1 MSPSP
6 LIKSCVAFAHTQ
18 FYSGV
23 TVKILLRALCAGL
36 AISSLPAMAS
46 VTYQDI
52 VSAATNPDDLSRQAL
67 VTIFGD
73 VVTNPLSTSA
83 PTLIGSMFGAFNS
96 IIAVLAVVWF
106 MFIGIRH
113 VVRSGHQGQ
122 VFSTGRDVVGTLS
135 VVAGFLMIVPT
146 GNGWSL
152 AQLIMLWG
160 ASIMGVG
167 SANVMVQLAADNI
180 ANGYSMT
187 VQPVQASTRTAAR
200 GIFEME
206 LCKYAVNAGLNDFN
220 QTAKS
225 STSLMTESA
234 KTASG
239 NYTVTVSNGSGICG
253 TASLSVEGN
262 GTTDQSTIGK
272 FFNPFS
278 KNEYSGV
285 ISAQRA
291 AMDNMISDMD
301 NAASEFVTTFLE
313 KRNSGNGTL
322 PDIETRIQRA
332 ADEYERAVQ
341 KSLPI
346 DNGEQSRKEALKS
359 YLTTYGWVTL
369 GAWYQTFATANQRLA
384 ELADRAPAVTSM
396 SSLGEVGD
404 TDLFSAVMGAYKT
417 QLQNSTYTPTI
428 GTITTQ
434 DESNAANSTDPQSVV
449 MKSIAP
455 TILKWTNQAATEW
468 SGTGTTSNQV
478 NPLIKMKNIGDYTLG
493 TTEILWTGYTT
504 VRVLATMGDNSIF
517 GKAVNLF
524 SGLPKGFVALLDAA
538 APPIYF
544 LLFLLFCAGFSLS
557 IYLPFIPFIFWMTG
571 IGNWI
576 VSVLI
581 GCTAGPLW
589 AATHLGTSEDR
600 GSRAAYGYIYLI
612 DSMIRPPLM
621 VFGFFFA
628 SVAIIAVGTILNSLF
643 GAALVNVQVKSL
655 TGIFSLAGF
664 LLIYAR
670 MCTTSVAAIFALQA
684 YLPDHVINFL
694 GGRDGVNTLGNLT
707 SSVKDIFA
715 GSNRNI
721 RHSPGVRE
729 DRLKNVTKDDNK
741 DGIKVSVN

>member
-1 MSPSP
+1 M
-6 LIKSCVAFAHTQ
+6 
-18 FYSGV
+18 
-23 TVKILLRALCAGL
+23 KILLRALCAGL

-122 VFSTGRDVVGTLS
+122 VFSTGRDIVGTLS

-146 GNGWSL
+146 GNGWSI

-220 QTAKS
+220 QTVKS

-253 TASLSVEGN
+253 SASLSVEGN

-707 SSVKDIFA
+707 S
-715 GSNRNI
+715 
-721 RHSPGVRE
+721 
-729 DRLKNVTKDDNK
+729 
-741 DGIKVSVN
+741 

>member
-1 MSPSP
+1 M
-6 LIKSCVAFAHTQ
+6 
-18 FYSGV
+18 
-23 TVKILLRALCAGL
+23 KILLRALCAGL

-122 VFSTGRDVVGTLS
+122 VFSTGRDIVGTLS

-146 GNGWSL
+146 GNGWSI

-220 QTAKS
+220 QTVKS

-253 TASLSVEGN
+253 SASLSVEGN

-707 SSVKDIFA
+707 LSVKDIFA

-741 DGIKVSVN
+741 DGIKG

>member
-1 MSPSP
+1 MTTTEHPVRQLLWCALNALKTAQENHNITSETG
-6 LIKSCVAFAHTQ
+6 LRH
-18 FYSGV
+18 YLLEWLSGAS
-23 TVKILLRALCAGL
+23 RHPEFR
-36 AISSLPAMAS
+36 SLPGEIMALKAL
-46 VTYQDI
+46 TEKDRNI
-52 VSAATNPDDLSRQAL
+52 PIIGTLNTLFLS
-67 VTIFGD
+67 
-73 VVTNPLSTSA
+73 S
-83 PTLIGSMFGAFNS
+83 AFNS

-122 VFSTGRDVVGTLS
+122 VFSTGRDIVGTLS

-146 GNGWSL
+146 GNGWSI

-220 QTAKS
+220 QTVKS

-253 TASLSVEGN
+253 SASLSVEGN

-741 DGIKVSVN
+741 DGIKG

>member
-122 VFSTGRDVVGTLS
+122 VFSTGRDIVGTLS

-146 GNGWSL
+146 GNGWSI

-220 QTAKS
+220 QTVKS

-253 TASLSVEGN
+253 SASLSVEGN

-504 VRVLATMGDNSIF
+504 VRVLATMGNNSIF

-741 DGIKVSVN
+741 DGIKG

>member
-1 MSPSP
+1 M
-6 LIKSCVAFAHTQ
+6 
-18 FYSGV
+18 
-23 TVKILLRALCAGL
+23 KILLRALCAGL

-135 VVAGFLMIVPT
+135 VVAGFMMIVPT
-146 GNGWSL
+146 GNGWSI

-313 KRNSGNGTL
+313 KRYSGNGTL
-322 PDIETRIQRA
+322 PDIETRIQKA

-341 KSLPI
+341 KSLST

-396 SSLGEVGD
+396 SSLGEAGD
-404 TDLFSAVMGAYKT
+404 TDLFSAVMSAYKT
-417 QLQNSTYTPTI
+417 QLQNTTYTPPL
-428 GTITTQ
+428 GTVTSANEQRMANAQ
-434 DESNAANSTDPQSVV
+434 DP
-449 MKSIAP
+449 KSA
-455 TILKWTNQAATEW
+455 LSEMMSFFVYRTNWIATEI
-468 SGTGTTSNQV
+468 SGTGTTSDQV

-493 TTEILWTGYTT
+493 TTEILWSGYTT
-504 VRVLATMGDNSIF
+504 VRVLATVGDNSIF
-517 GKAVNLF
+517 GKVANLF
-524 SGLPKGFVALLDAA
+524 SGLPKGLVALLDAA

-581 GCTAGPLW
+581 GCTAGSLW
-589 AATHLGTSEDR
+589 AATHPGTSEDR

-612 DSMIRPPLM
+612 DSMIRPPIM
-621 VFGFFFA
+621 VFGFFFS
-628 SVAIIAVGTILNSLF
+628 SVAIIAVGTILNALF
-643 GAALVNVQVKSL
+643 GAALVNVQFNSL
-655 TGIFSLAGF
+655 TGIFSLADIRQNLYNHCSCHICPSG
-664 LLIYAR
+664 
-670 MCTTSVAAIFALQA
+670 
-684 YLPDHVINFL
+684 LP
-694 GGRDGVNTLGNLT
+694 T
-707 SSVKDIFA
+707 
-715 GSNRNI
+715 
-721 RHSPGVRE
+721 
-729 DRLKNVTKDDNK
+729 
-741 DGIKVSVN
+741 

>member
-122 VFSTGRDVVGTLS
+122 VFSTGRDIVGTLS

-146 GNGWSL
+146 GNGWSI

-220 QTAKS
+220 QTVKS

-253 TASLSVEGN
+253 SASLSVEGN

-291 AMDNMISDMD
+291 SMDNMISDMD

-741 DGIKVSVN
+741 DGIKG

>member
-1 MSPSP
+1 
-6 LIKSCVAFAHTQ
+6 
-18 FYSGV
+18 
-23 TVKILLRALCAGL
+23 
-36 AISSLPAMAS
+36 MAS

-52 VSAATNPDDLSRQAL
+52 VSAATNSDDLSRQAL

-73 VVTNPLSTSA
+73 VVTNPLSTSS
-83 PTLIGSMFGAFNS
+83 PTLIGNMFGVFNG
-96 IIAVLAVVWF
+96 IISVLAVIWF
-106 MFIGIRH
+106 AFIGIRH

-122 VFSTGRDVVGTLS
+122 VFDTGRDIVGTLS
-135 VVAGFLMIVPT
+135 VVSGFLMIVPT

-167 SANVMVQLAADNI
+167 SANIMVQLAADNI

-187 VQPVQASTRTAAR
+187 VQPVQVSTRTAAR

-206 LCKYAVNAGLNDFN
+206 LCKYAINSGLNDFN
-220 QTAKS
+220 QTARS
-225 STSLMTESA
+225 STSLMTESS
-234 KTASG
+234 KTAGG

-262 GTTDQSTIGK
+262 GTTNQSSISK

-278 KNEYSGV
+278 STEYNSV
-285 ISAQRA
+285 IAAQRT
-291 AMDNMISDMD
+291 AMDNMIRDMD
-301 NAASEFVTTFLE
+301 STANEFVTTFLE
-313 KRNSGNGTL
+313 KRNTGNGTL

-332 ADEYERAVQ
+332 ADDYERAVQ
-341 KSLPI
+341 KALPA
-346 DNGEQSRKEALKS
+346 DNNEQSRKEALKS
-359 YLTTYGWVTL
+359 YLTTYGWVAL

-384 ELADRAPAVTSM
+384 ELADRAPAVTSL

-404 TDLFSAVMGAYKT
+404 TDLFVAVTGAYKT
-417 QLQNSTYTPTI
+417 QLQNTSYTPPL
-428 GTITTQ
+428 GTVTSADEQLLSNTNTPQ
-434 DESNAANSTDPQSVV
+434 DALIKPTEKFGQWLTNS
-449 MKSIAP
+449 
-455 TILKWTNQAATEW
+455 LATEW
-468 SGTGTTSNQV
+468 SETGTSSNQV
-478 NPLIKMKNIGDYTLG
+478 NPLIKMKNIGDRTMVAAEG
-493 TTEILWTGYTT
+493 IWVTYTT
-504 VRVLATMGDNSIF
+504 ARVLVAGGEKSF
-517 GKAVNLF
+517 LGKVLNNLT
-524 SGLPKGFVALLDAA
+524 SVLSTANALLEAL
-538 APPIYF
+538 APPVYF
-544 LLFLLFCAGFSLS
+544 LLFLMFCAGFSLS

-576 VSVLI
+576 SSVLI

-589 AATHLGTSEDR
+589 GATHLGTSQDR

-628 SVAIIAVGTILNSLF
+628 SVAIIAAGTILNVLF
-643 GAALVNVQVKSL
+643 GPALTNVQINSF

-670 MCTTSVAAIFALQA
+670 ICTTIVAAIFALQA

-694 GGRDGVNTLGNLT
+694 GGRDGANTLGNLA

-721 RHSPGVRE
+721 RHAPGVRE
-729 DRLKNVTKDDNK
+729 QRLKNIKSGNNDK
-741 DGIKVSVN
+741 DGIKG

>member
-1 MSPSP
+1 M
-6 LIKSCVAFAHTQ
+6 
-18 FYSGV
+18 
-23 TVKILLRALCAGL
+23 KILLRALCAGL

-73 VVTNPLSTSA
+73 VVTNPLSTSD
-83 PTLIGSMFGAFNS
+83 PTLIGSMFWVFNN
-96 IIAVLAVVWF
+96 IIAVLAIVWCI
-106 MFIGIRH
+106 FISIRH

-122 VFSTGRDVVGTLS
+122 VFSVGRDIVGILS
-135 VVAGFLMIVPT
+135 FVAGFLMIVPT

-167 SANVMVQLAADNI
+167 SANVMVQVAADNI

-322 PDIETRIQRA
+322 PDIETRIQKA

-341 KSLPI
+341 KSLPT
-346 DNGEQSRKEALKS
+346 DNGEQSRKEAIKS

-404 TDLFSAVMGAYKT
+404 TDLFSAVMSAYRT
-417 QLQNSTYTPTI
+417 QLQNSSYTPPL
-428 GTITTQ
+428 GTVVSSSEQRMANAQ
-434 DESNAANSTDPQSVV
+434 DP
-449 MKSIAP
+449 KSALSEIMGP
-455 TILKWTNQAATEW
+455 LVSLTNRIATET
-468 SGTGTTSNQV
+468 SGTGTTSTQI
-478 NPLIKMKNIGDYTLG
+478 NPLIKMKNIGDITMVSAEG
-493 TTEILWTGYTT
+493 IWTIYTT
-504 VRVLATMGDNSIF
+504 ARVVVAGGQDSILVKFFNSLT
-517 GKAVNLF
+517 GAASMLTALF
-524 SGLPKGFVALLDAA
+524 EAL
-538 APPIYF
+538 APPVYF
-544 LLFLLFCAGFSLS
+544 LLFLMFCAWIFLINLLA
-557 IYLPFIPFIFWMTG
+557 IY
-571 IGNWI
+571 
-576 VSVLI
+576 SVYFLD
-581 GCTAGPLW
+581 
-589 AATHLGTSEDR
+589 DR
-600 GSRAAYGYIYLI
+600 HRKL
-612 DSMIRPPLM
+612 DSQRINRMYRR
-621 VFGFFFA
+621 A
-628 SVAIIAVGTILNSLF
+628 SVGCNTFSGHLKTEEVGQPT
-643 GAALVNVQVKSL
+643 V
-655 TGIFSLAGF
+655 
-664 LLIYAR
+664 IY
-670 MCTTSVAAIFALQA
+670 T
-684 YLPDHVINFL
+684 
-694 GGRDGVNTLGNLT
+694 
-707 SSVKDIFA
+707 
-715 GSNRNI
+715 
-721 RHSPGVRE
+721 
-729 DRLKNVTKDDNK
+729 
-741 DGIKVSVN
+741 

>member
-1 MSPSP
+1 M
-6 LIKSCVAFAHTQ
+6 
-18 FYSGV
+18 
-23 TVKILLRALCAGL
+23 KILLRALCAGL

-122 VFSTGRDVVGTLS
+122 VFSTGRDIVGTLS

-146 GNGWSL
+146 GNGWSI

-220 QTAKS
+220 QTVKS

-253 TASLSVEGN
+253 SASLSVEGN

-313 KRNSGNGTL
+313 KRNSGNGIL

-643 GAALVNVQVKSL
+643 GAALVNV
-655 TGIFSLAGF
+655 
-664 LLIYAR
+664 
-670 MCTTSVAAIFALQA
+670 
-684 YLPDHVINFL
+684 
-694 GGRDGVNTLGNLT
+694 
-707 SSVKDIFA
+707 
-715 GSNRNI
+715 
-721 RHSPGVRE
+721 
-729 DRLKNVTKDDNK
+729 
-741 DGIKVSVN
+741 

>member
-1 MSPSP
+1 M
-6 LIKSCVAFAHTQ
+6 
-18 FYSGV
+18 
-23 TVKILLRALCAGL
+23 KILLRALCAGL

-122 VFSTGRDVVGTLS
+122 VFSTGRDIVGTLS

-146 GNGWSL
+146 GNGWSI

-220 QTAKS
+220 QTVKS

-253 TASLSVEGN
+253 SASLSVEGN

-313 KRNSGNGTL
+313 KRNSGNGIL

-612 DSMIRPPLM
+612 DSMIRPPIM

-628 SVAIIAVGTILNSLF
+628 SVAIIAVGTILNALF
-643 GAALVNVQVKSL
+643 GAALVNVQFNSL

-670 MCTTSVAAIFALQA
+670 ICTTSVAAIFALQA

-694 GGRDGVNTLGNLT
+694 GGREGANTLGSMAN
-707 SSVKDIFA
+707 SVKEIFIG
-715 GSNRNI
+715 GSRNI
-721 RHSPGVRE
+721 RHTPGMKT
-729 DRLKNVTKDDNK
+729 DRLKDKGSDDK
-741 DGIKVSVN
+741 DGIKG

>member
-1 MSPSP
+1 M
-6 LIKSCVAFAHTQ
+6 
-18 FYSGV
+18 
-23 TVKILLRALCAGL
+23 KILLRALCAGL

-73 VVTNPLSTSA
+73 VVTNPLSTSD
-83 PTLIGSMFGAFNS
+83 PTLIGSMFWVFNN
-96 IIAVLAVVWF
+96 IIAVLAIVWCI
-106 MFIGIRH
+106 FISIRH

-122 VFSTGRDVVGTLS
+122 VFSVGRDIVGILS
-135 VVAGFLMIVPT
+135 FVAGFLMIVPT

-167 SANVMVQLAADNI
+167 SANVMVQVAADNI

-322 PDIETRIQRA
+322 PDIETRIQKA

-341 KSLPI
+341 KSLPT

-404 TDLFSAVMGAYKT
+404 TDLFSAVMSAYRT
-417 QLQNSTYTPTI
+417 QLQNSSYTPPL
-428 GTITTQ
+428 GTVVSSSEQRMANAQ
-434 DESNAANSTDPQSVV
+434 DP
-449 MKSIAP
+449 KSALSEIMGP
-455 TILKWTNQAATEW
+455 LVSLTNRIATET
-468 SGTGTTSNQV
+468 SGTGTTSAQI
-478 NPLIKMKNIGDYTLG
+478 NPLIKMKNIGDITMVSAEG
-493 TTEILWTGYTT
+493 IWTIYTT
-504 VRVLATMGDNSIF
+504 ARVVVAGGKDSILVKFFNSLT
-517 GKAVNLF
+517 GAASMLTALF
-524 SGLPKGFVALLDAA
+524 EAL
-538 APPIYF
+538 APPVYF
-544 LLFLLFCAGFSLS
+544 LLFLMFCAGFSLS

-612 DSMIRPPLM
+612 DSMIRPPIM
-621 VFGFFFA
+621 VFGFFLCFC
-628 SVAIIAVGTILNSLF
+628 SHHRRRHNTECIIW
-643 GAALVNVQVKSL
+643 
-655 TGIFSLAGF
+655 
-664 LLIYAR
+664 R
-670 MCTTSVAAIFALQA
+670 C
-684 YLPDHVINFL
+684 
-694 GGRDGVNTLGNLT
+694 
-707 SSVKDIFA
+707 
-715 GSNRNI
+715 
-721 RHSPGVRE
+721 PG
-729 DRLKNVTKDDNK
+729 
-741 DGIKVSVN
+741 

>member
-1 MSPSP
+1 M
-6 LIKSCVAFAHTQ
+6 
-18 FYSGV
+18 
-23 TVKILLRALCAGL
+23 KILLRALCAGL

-262 GTTDQSTIGK
+262 GTTEQSTIGK

-322 PDIETRIQRA
+322 PDIETQIQRA

-524 SGLPKGFVALLDAA
+524 SGLSKGFVALLDAA

-655 TGIFSLAGF
+655 TGISSLAGF

-694 GGRDGVNTLGNLT
+694 GGRDGVNTLG
-707 SSVKDIFA
+707 
-715 GSNRNI
+715 
-721 RHSPGVRE
+721 
-729 DRLKNVTKDDNK
+729 
-741 DGIKVSVN
+741 

>member
-122 VFSTGRDVVGTLS
+122 VFSTGRDIVGTLS

-322 PDIETRIQRA
+322 PDIETQIQRA

-655 TGIFSLAGF
+655 TGIASLAGF

-741 DGIKVSVN
+741 DGIKG

>member
-1 MSPSP
+1 M
-6 LIKSCVAFAHTQ
+6 
-18 FYSGV
+18 
-23 TVKILLRALCAGL
+23 KILLRALCAGL

-122 VFSTGRDVVGTLS
+122 VFSTGRDIVGTLS

-146 GNGWSL
+146 GNGWSI

-253 TASLSVEGN
+253 SASLSVEGN

-707 SSVKDIFA
+707 SSVKD
-715 GSNRNI
+715 
-721 RHSPGVRE
+721 
-729 DRLKNVTKDDNK
+729 
-741 DGIKVSVN
+741 

>member
-1 MSPSP
+1 M
-6 LIKSCVAFAHTQ
+6 
-18 FYSGV
+18 
-23 TVKILLRALCAGL
+23 KILLRALCAGL

-122 VFSTGRDVVGTLS
+122 VFSTGRDIVGTLS

-146 GNGWSL
+146 GNGWSI

-220 QTAKS
+220 QTVKS

-253 TASLSVEGN
+253 SASLSVEGN

-684 YLPDHVINFL
+684 YLPD
-694 GGRDGVNTLGNLT
+694 
-707 SSVKDIFA
+707 
-715 GSNRNI
+715 
-721 RHSPGVRE
+721 
-729 DRLKNVTKDDNK
+729 
-741 DGIKVSVN
+741 

>member
-122 VFSTGRDVVGTLS
+122 VFSTGRDIVGTLS

-146 GNGWSL
+146 GNGWSI

-167 SANVMVQLAADNI
+167 SANVMVQVAADNI

-322 PDIETRIQRA
+322 PDIETRIQKA

-341 KSLPI
+341 KSLPT

-741 DGIKVSVN
+741 DGIKG

>member
-1 MSPSP
+1 M
-6 LIKSCVAFAHTQ
+6 
-18 FYSGV
+18 
-23 TVKILLRALCAGL
+23 KILLRALCAGL

-122 VFSTGRDVVGTLS
+122 VFSTGRDIVGTLS

-146 GNGWSL
+146 GNGWSI

-220 QTAKS
+220 QTVKS

-253 TASLSVEGN
+253 SASLSVEGN

-694 GGRDGVNTLGNLT
+694 GGRDGVNTLG
-707 SSVKDIFA
+707 
-715 GSNRNI
+715 
-721 RHSPGVRE
+721 
-729 DRLKNVTKDDNK
+729 
-741 DGIKVSVN
+741 